1 MPLLLRQTTRFR
13 SDVKRLQ
20 RQGADLSKLE
30 AVIESLVS
38 GQSLEGRYRDHPL
51 VGSWKGYR
59 ECHLQPDWIF
69 IYRIAEGELQLIRTG
84 NHADLFGR

>member
-30 AVIESLVS
+30 VVIELLVS
-38 GQSLEGRYRDHPL
+38 GQPLEGRYRDHPL

-69 IYRIAEGELQLIRTG
+69 IYRIAGDELQLIRIG
-84 NHADLFGR
+84 SHADLFGR